1 MMFPKDF
8 SNTGGEY
15 LCKSCQWLS
24 KGPMNNGCYCG
35 FDREFHVDVG
45 VCRDYKEMK
54 KGGAE

>member
-35 FDREFHVDVG
+35 FDREFHGDVG